1 MDLKRWKKRVTI
13 IDYRTETEEEA
24 EYVLEWLQDHP
35 AIAATATM
43 TGNVFTFRATDK
55 DIALF
60 VNDITEYHTMN
71 VKLQEMEGYYNE
83 H

>member
-1 MDLKRWKKRVTI
+1 MDLKRWGKRVYT

-24 EYVLEWLQDHP
+24 EYILEWLQDHP
-35 AIAATATM
+35 AIAATAIM
-43 TGNVFTFRATDK
+43 AGEIFTFKATNK

-60 VNDITEYHTMN
+60 VNDINEYHTMN
-71 VKLQEMEGYYNE
+71 AKLDEMEAYYNE

>member
-1 MDLKRWKKRVTI
+1 MDLKRWGKRVYT

-35 AIAATATM
+35 AIAATGVM
-43 TGNVFTFRATDK
+43 CGEVFTFKATNK
-55 DIALF
+55 DIVHFYMDMA
-60 VNDITEYHTMN
+60 EYHTTIA
-71 VKLQEMEGYYNE
+71 KLDEMEAYYNE

>member
-13 IDYRTETEEEA
+13 IDYRAETEEEA

-43 TGNVFTFRATDK
+43 TDEVFTFRATNK

-60 VNDITEYHTMN
+60 VNDINEYHSTSA
-71 VKLQEMEGYYNE
+71 KLEEMEDYYNE